1 MFITRKN
8 NRTDR
13 DDTEILENPAQHV
26 LILKIVLVISFSIL
40 IHCSGGIEP
49 SDPNGI
55 AVWADD
61 CSEIA
66 CAINKE
72 DWDGRL
78 YMNHPTN
85 ERYDVALYDDKGTRL
100 KTIVSERKIDGF
112 ESCVE
117 EIYYIKTKG
126 YILIK
131 SLMYNCGGSRWE
143 RLSLDGKFTLL
154 HHLSCDKALDKV
166 KMLPSLNGTF
176 IMMAYLSGSDIANK
190 NCEITFFDSTG
201 KNVISQTEQFQTS
214 SLPTIRWVT
223 DSLLEIKNNSYSSQ
237 FKVVGPSS
245 VVKDTTGSHCTYPL
259 TSSSAYC
266 SGKGYIT
273 FIGSS
278 QSVNFSSTVPKYL
291 DWCGVNEITYDTVPL
306 KRVPE

>member
-1 MFITRKN
+1 MFTSRKN
-8 NRTDR
+8 SKVDRKYNDFFTDN
-13 DDTEILENPAQHV
+13 IQCV
-26 LILKIVLVISFSIL
+26 LILKIILVISYSLFIS
-40 IHCSGGIEP
+40 CGSGVEP
-49 SDPNGI
+49 SDPTGL

-66 CAINKE
+66 CAINKS
-72 DWDGRL
+72 DYDGRL
-78 YMNHPTN
+78 FMNHPTN
-85 ERYDVALYDDKGTRL
+85 ERYDVALFNDKGTRL

-112 ESCVE
+112 ESSAE
-117 EIYYIKTKG
+117 EIYYVKTKG

-154 HHLSCDKALDKV
+154 HHLSCDKALDQV

-176 IMMAYLSGSDIANK
+176 IMMAYRWGNDIATK
-190 NCEITFFDSTG
+190 NCFINFYDSTG
-201 KNVISQTEQFQTS
+201 IHVIGQTEEFQTS
-214 SLPTIRWVT
+214 SMPTIRWIT
-223 DSLLEIKNNSYSSQ
+223 DSLLQVSSSYSSTI
-237 FKVVGPSS
+237 KIVGPFIAEI
-245 VVKDTTGSHCTYPL
+245 DTSGSHCTNPL

-278 QSVNFSSTVPKYL
+278 QSINFSPAVPKYL
-291 DWCGVNEITYDTVPL
+291 DWCGVNEIVYDTVPP
-306 KRVPE
+306 KRVP

>member
-1 MFITRKN
+1 M
-8 NRTDR
+8 
-13 DDTEILENPAQHV
+13 
-26 LILKIVLVISFSIL
+26 LIS
-40 IHCSGGIEP
+40 CGGGIEP
-49 SDPNGI
+49 SDPTGL
-55 AVWADD
+55 AVWGDD

-66 CAINKE
+66 CAINKSE
-72 DWDGRL
+72 YDGRL
-78 YMNHPTN
+78 FMNHPTN
-85 ERYDVALYDDKGTRL
+85 ERYDVALYNDKGTRL

-117 EIYYIKTKG
+117 EIYYMKTRG

-131 SLMYNCGGSRWE
+131 SLMYNCGGRRWE

-154 HHLSCDKALDKV
+154 QHLSCDKALDQV

-176 IMMAYLSGSDIANK
+176 IMMAYLSGNDYVNK

-201 KNVISQTEQFQTS
+201 TNVISKTEQFQTS
-214 SLPTIRWVT
+214 SAPTIRWVT
-223 DSLLEIKNNSYSSQ
+223 DSLLQIIGSSYSSQ
-237 FKVVGPSS
+237 YKLVRPNSTA
-245 VVKDTTGSHCTYPL
+245 VKDTTGPHCTNPF

-278 QSVNFSSTVPKYL
+278 QSINFSPAVPQYL
-291 DWCGVNEITYDTVPL
+291 DWCGLNEIVYDTVPP
-306 KRVPE
+306 KRVP